1 MTTGPAAAAE
11 AVEEVARTS
20 YGRLVAY
27 LASTTG
33 DLAGAEDALGDAL
46 LAALRTWPDR
56 GVPDRPDSWLLTA
69 ARRNII
75 DAARRRDVA
84 RRALPAVARAIE
96 ERAHRPE
103 ADAIPDQRLR
113 LMFACA
119 HPAIDPAMHSPLM
132 LQAVLGLDA
141 ARMSAAFVVP
151 PATMSQRLV
160 RAKAK
165 LRDAGIP
172 FRIPDADELPERLD
186 AVLDAVFAAYGTG
199 WEDAVG
205 TDALRQELTA
215 EALRLARL
223 VVELLPAEPETHG
236 VLALLLHS
244 HARRPARRD
253 ASGNFVPL
261 SEQDVARWSPGP
273 VAEAERH
280 LATALS
286 LGRVGPYQ
294 LQAAIQSV
302 HNRRALTGQTDWTAV
317 ASLYD
322 GLVALELLAGLPP
335 DQASRYQPYWVLLA
349 RCQSD
354 LGLPEGAATAAR
366 AIELTELPDVR
377 RYLEQVFET

>member
-1 MTTGPAAAAE
+1 
-11 AVEEVARTS
+11 
-20 YGRLVAY
+20 
-27 LASTTG
+27 
-33 DLAGAEDALGDAL
+33 
-46 LAALRTWPDR
+46 
-56 GVPDRPDSWLLTA
+56 
-69 ARRNII
+69 
-75 DAARRRDVA
+75 
-84 RRALPAVARAIE
+84 
-96 ERAHRPE
+96 
-103 ADAIPDQRLR
+103 
-113 LMFACA
+113 MFACA

-205 TDALRQELTA
+205 TDPLRQELTA
-215 EALRLARL
+215 KALRLARL

-236 VLALLLHS
+236 LLALLLHS

-261 SEQDVARWSPGP
+261 SEQDVARWSPGA
-273 VAEAERH
+273 VEEAERH
-280 LATALS
+280 LAMALS

-302 HNRRALTGQTDWTAV
+302 HNRRALTGRTDWPAV

-322 GLVALELLAGLPP
+322 GLVALAPSLGARVARAAAHREADGARAALELLAGLPP

-349 RCQSD
+349 RCQAD
-354 LGLPEGAATAAR
+354 LGLPEAAGTAAR